1 MNRRDFIQTTGLT
14 AVAAIAAGST
24 VAVAAET
31 ETPKAE
37 VAVKTLP
44 PRSEVKESDTW
55 DLSKLFPD
63 DKAWEDA
70 FVAWQKKLDGYAAFR
85 GHLGDSAEK
94 LAECI
99 TFDLDLSRMGER
111 LGVYAH
117 LKVAEDQANGVYQR
131 MMGRFMQVASKA
143 GQVSSFI
150 RPEILAI
157 PSEKMDEFLAS
168 PALAPYKLLLA
179 RIIRFKPHT
188 LDDKEERLLAM
199 LGEFESTPSQIFHQL
214 ADTDI
219 KFGAVKND
227 KGEMVELSNGSL
239 SAFLDSP
246 DRNVRKT
253 AFHQFYAQYKAHEH
267 TLAGT
272 FAAAVTRDTF
282 NARARNFKSALE
294 GAMFPDNVPVAVY
307 DNLIAS
313 VHRQLP
319 ALYHYYEVRRRKMGL
334 KDIHF
339 YDIYAPILAKKR
351 THRTWDQAVDTIEA
365 ALAPLGGQ
373 YVQTIT
379 AGLRGRW
386 CDRYENRGKQSGAFS
401 QGCYDGDPHILISY
415 QPDVLDSMF
424 TLAHEGGHSM
434 HSYLS
439 CKNQPYAYFDYTL
452 FVAEVASTFNE
463 TLLSRYLIEKAQDKQ
478 ERAFIL
484 NHEIDT
490 MRATIFRQTM
500 FADFEKLAHASA
512 ESGEPLTLDRIKQ
525 IYHSRL
531 ALYFGPDF
539 ALDADLDLECFR
551 IPHFYRTFYVYKY
564 ATAISAAI
572 ALVDRVVGGG
582 EKELNDY
589 LTFLKG
595 GCSKDPLDLLRSA
608 GVDLEKPDCVDAALV
623 RFDKLVKE
631 LDSLI

>member
-14 AVAAIAAGST
+14 AAAAATLAARSA
-24 VAVAAET
+24 VAVAAE
-31 ETPKAE
+31 AE
-37 VAVKTLP
+37 AEEAPVKRLP
-44 PRSEVKESDTW
+44 LRSEVKESDTW
-55 DLSKLFPD
+55 DLSKLFPN
-63 DKAWEDA
+63 DKAWEEA
-70 FVAWQKKLDGYAAFR
+70 FVQWTKKLDGYAAFR

-99 TFDLDLSRMGER
+99 AFDLDLSRAGDR

-117 LKVAEDQANGVYQR
+117 LKVAEDQANSVYQR
-131 MMGRFMQVASKA
+131 MMGRFMQAASKA
-143 GQVSSFI
+143 GQQSAFI

-157 PSEKMDEFLAS
+157 PAEKMDEYLAS
-168 PALAPYKLLLA
+168 PELAPYKLLLQ

-188 LDDKEERLLAM
+188 LGAKEERLLAM
-199 LGEFESTPSQIFHQL
+199 LGEFESTPAQIFHQL
-214 ADTDI
+214 ADTDV
-219 KFGAVKND
+219 KFGAVKNE
-227 KGEMVELSNGSL
+227 KGEAIELSNGSFT
-239 SAFLDSP
+239 AFLNSS

-267 TLAGT
+267 TFAGT

-294 GAMFPDNVPVAVY
+294 GAMFPDNVPVTVF

-313 VHRQLP
+313 VHRALP
-319 ALYHYYEVRRRKMGL
+319 SLYHYYDVRQRKMGL

-339 YDIYAPILAKKR
+339 YDIYAPILANKQ

-365 ALAPLGGQ
+365 ALAPLGSE
-373 YVQTIT
+373 YVQTIA

-439 CKNQPYAYFDYTL
+439 CKNQPYAYFEYTL

-484 NHEIDT
+484 NHEIDS

-500 FADFEKLAHASA
+500 FADFEKMAHASA

-525 IYHSRL
+525 LYNSRL
-531 ALYFGPDF
+531 KLYFGPNF

-564 ATAISAAI
+564 ATALSAAI
-572 ALVDRVVGGG
+572 ALVERVTSGGK
-582 EKELNDY
+582 KELDEY

-595 GCSKDPLDLLRSA
+595 GCSKDPLDLLRGA
-608 GVDLEKPDCVDAALV
+608 GVDLEQPGCVDAALV